1 MLREIGNAMGSSR
14 KSIQKTIDQGL
25 EKVRQY
31 QKRWIAL
38 SKSIHHPLNSMASSL
53 DQERI
58 EFESHAGQMSL
69 EQLNESLKA
78 NEKLIQLFELQ
89 KGAIPQVLEMMQ
101 TVLKQELE
109 KKQSL
114 N

>member
-1 MLREIGNAMGSSR
+1 
-14 KSIQKTIDQGL
+14 
-25 EKVRQY
+25 
-31 QKRWIAL
+31 
-38 SKSIHHPLNSMASSL
+38 MAYSL

-69 EQLNESLKA
+69 EQLTKSLKV
-78 NEKLIQLFELQ
+78 NEKLIQLFEIQ

>member
-1 MLREIGNAMGSSR
+1 M
-14 KSIQKTIDQGL
+14 KKIDFENKIL
-25 EKVRQY
+25 QY
-31 QKRWIAL
+31 IDDEL
-38 SKSIHHPLNSMASSL
+38 SNQ
-53 DQERI
+53 DRI
-58 EFESHAGQMSL
+58 EFESYAGQMSL
-69 EQLNESLKA
+69 EQLSESLKA

>member
-1 MLREIGNAMGSSR
+1 
-14 KSIQKTIDQGL
+14 
-25 EKVRQY
+25 
-31 QKRWIAL
+31 
-38 SKSIHHPLNSMASSL
+38 MASAL

-58 EFESHAGQMSL
+58 EFESHADQMSL
-69 EQLNESLKA
+69 EQLTESLNA

-101 TVLKQELE
+101 TVLKQELG

>member
-1 MLREIGNAMGSSR
+1 
-14 KSIQKTIDQGL
+14 
-25 EKVRQY
+25 
-31 QKRWIAL
+31 
-38 SKSIHHPLNSMASSL
+38 MASLL

-69 EQLNESLKA
+69 EQLTESLKA
-78 NEKLIQLFELQ
+78 NEKLIQLFELR
-89 KGAIPQVLEMMQ
+89 KGAIPQILEMMQ

>member
-1 MLREIGNAMGSSR
+1 
-14 KSIQKTIDQGL
+14 
-25 EKVRQY
+25 
-31 QKRWIAL
+31 
-38 SKSIHHPLNSMASSL
+38 MASLL
-53 DQERI
+53 DQERV

-69 EQLNESLKA
+69 EQLTESLKA
-78 NEKLIQLFELQ
+78 NEKLNQHFELQ
-89 KGAIPQVLEMMQ
+89 KRAIPQVLEMMQ

>member
-1 MLREIGNAMGSSR
+1 
-14 KSIQKTIDQGL
+14 
-25 EKVRQY
+25 
-31 QKRWIAL
+31 
-38 SKSIHHPLNSMASSL
+38 MASSL

-69 EQLNESLKA
+69 EQLTESLKA

-109 KKQSL
+109 KSSPWIKSSGLPPLFLKFDHSTTLVLLEANLHDSL
-114 N
+114 Q

>member
-1 MLREIGNAMGSSR
+1 
-14 KSIQKTIDQGL
+14 
-25 EKVRQY
+25 
-31 QKRWIAL
+31 
-38 SKSIHHPLNSMASSL
+38 MASLL

-58 EFESHAGQMSL
+58 EFESNASQMSL
-69 EQLNESLKA
+69 EQLTESLKA
-78 NEKLIQLFELQ
+78 NEKLIQLFKLQ

-101 TVLKQELE
+101 TVLKQELG

>member
-1 MLREIGNAMGSSR
+1 
-14 KSIQKTIDQGL
+14 
-25 EKVRQY
+25 
-31 QKRWIAL
+31 
-38 SKSIHHPLNSMASSL
+38 MASSL

-69 EQLNESLKA
+69 EQLTESLKA

-101 TVLKQELE
+101 TVLKQEL
-109 KKQSL
+109 KKKTVPEL
-114 N
+114 NLLNYTYSFWNLIIRQRLYC